1 MKGQTSIELVATI
14 GIALVLAAPFV
25 VEAQGT
31 MLDISFGSDTAEVQA
46 SLDRLAE
53 SIRTVA
59 SMGEP
64 ASRRVDIRL
73 TRDMENFQVS
83 ENRSFI
89 YTMERSGRQSNLTRI
104 FDTEI
109 STDNMPENQG
119 IYTIEVE
126 AWKDQVNIS
135 RVN

>member
-1 MKGQTSIELVATI
+1 MKGQTSIELVATV

-31 MLDISFGSDTAEVQA
+31 MIDIGFGSDTAEIQA
-46 SLDRLAE
+46 SLDRLAD

-64 ASRRVDIRL
+64 ATRRVQLRL
-73 TRDMENFQVS
+73 TRDMEDFQIS
-83 ENRSFI
+83 GDRYFI
-89 YTMERSGRQSNLTRI
+89 YTMERSGRQSNMTRI
-104 FDTEI
+104 FDTKV
-109 STDNMPENQG
+109 SASNMPVQQG
-119 IYTIEVE
+119 IYMIEVE

>member
-1 MKGQTSIELVATI
+1 MKGQTSIELVATV

-31 MLDISFGSDTAEVQA
+31 MIDIGFGSDTAEIQA
-46 SLDRLAE
+46 SLDRLAD

-64 ASRRVDIRL
+64 ATRRVQLRL
-73 TRDMENFQVS
+73 TRDMEDFQIS
-83 ENRSFI
+83 GDRSFI
-89 YTMERSGRQSNLTRI
+89 YTMERSGRQSNMTRI
-104 FDTEI
+104 FD
-109 STDNMPENQG
+109 SKVSASNMPVQQG

>member
-1 MKGQTSIELVATI
+1 MKGQTSIELVATV

-31 MLDISFGSDTAEVQA
+31 MIDIGFGSDTAEIQA
-46 SLDRLAE
+46 SLDRLSEA
-53 SIRTVA
+53 IRTVS

-64 ASRRVDIRL
+64 ATRRVQLRL
-73 TRDMENFQVS
+73 ARDMEDFQIS
-83 ENRSFI
+83 GDRSFI
-89 YTMERSGRQSNLTRI
+89 YTMERSGSQSNLTRI
-104 FDTEI
+104 FDNRI
-109 STDNMPENQG
+109 SASNMPVQQG

>member
-1 MKGQTSIELVATI
+1 MKGQTSIELVATV
-14 GIALVLAAPFV
+14 GIALVLAAPFMI
-25 VEAQGT
+25 EAQGT
-31 MLDISFGSDTAEVQA
+31 MIDISFGSDTAEIQA

-64 ASRRVDIRL
+64 STRRVQLRL
-73 TRDMENFQVS
+73 TRDMEDFQVS
-83 ENRSFI
+83 GNRSFI
-89 YTMERSGRQSNLTRI
+89 YTMERSGRQSNFTRI
-104 FDTEI
+104 FDTNI
-109 STDNMPENQG
+109 AANNMPENQG

-126 AWKDQVNIS
+126 AWKDQVNLS